1 MLRYHKILKTEVVSQ
16 HPYLITWKLHQKID
30 TKLVSVKCESS
41 SSSSSITV
49 LVKQNRVQNLSLT
62 TTLELL
68 DNVIYVVV
76 KIITAIN
83 NNINDGSN
91 FIN

>member
-16 HPYLITWKLHQKID
+16 HLYLITWKLHQKID
-30 TKLVSVKCESS
+30 SKLFSVKCES

-49 LVKQNRVQNLSLT
+49 LVKQNRVQNFSLT
-62 TTLELL
+62 ATLELL

-76 KIITAIN
+76 KIITAIKD
-83 NNINDGSN
+83 NINDGRY

>member
-16 HPYLITWKLHQKID
+16 HLYLITWKLHQKID
-30 TKLVSVKCESS
+30 SKLFSVKCE

-49 LVKQNRVQNLSLT
+49 LVKQNRVQNFSLT
-62 TTLELL
+62 ATLELL

-76 KIITAIN
+76 KIITAIKD
-83 NNINDGSN
+83 NINDGSY